1 MAIETPVLI
10 VGGGGAGLTASML
23 LSKLEIRHI
32 LVSSLPHTSLLPKA
46 HVLNQRTLEIFE
58 EVGVADRVL
67 EQSTPPENMKATA
80 WYAGVCGAH
89 DGYGRRLGRL
99 EVWGG
104 GYTDPDFIAASP
116 FRTANLPQ
124 IRLEPLLKQRAEELG
139 GDIRFGH
146 ELIDCQQDADGVTAT
161 VQVRET
167 GEKYTVRAQY
177 LLGCDGGRTV
187 GKAVGIELEGKRNL
201 MRMVSTHLSYD
212 FSKYLGD
219 EDVLIRWLVNPDFG
233 GSWASGVLVAMG
245 PKNWGTKSEE
255 WVFHLQFA
263 MDDED
268 ALDDA
273 KVLERMRATL
283 GIPDFSP
290 KIHYISRWTMEGVLA
305 NKFQTG
311 RVFLAGDAAHRHP
324 PTGGLGLNSAVHDV
338 YNLSW
343 KLAAVLCGKAG
354 AKLLET
360 YGQERRP
367 VDGANVEAAVNSAM
381 NHYTIDQALSLSPE
395 KNPDQN
401 WDEIRPLWQDLPN
414 SVEKR
419 HGLNSAI
426 VSQTME
432 FRHHNVEFG
441 YTYASEAV
449 VDDGSA
455 PYVPLDRVRIYEP
468 STKPGHPLPHAWVER
483 QGVRVAL
490 NTLVHGGKFVLI
502 AGEDGQPWVD
512 AARKQ
517 ASKLGIDLV
526 AVRVG
531 ILSGD
536 YVDARC
542 AWTKQREFGPEGA
555 VLVRPD
561 RYIAFRSAGLVNNP
575 EETIASALRQILDL
589 TEHKREIASDR
600 PLVKDF
606 LRSGE

>member
-1 MAIETPVLI
+1 M
-10 VGGGGAGLTASML
+10 
-23 LSKLEIRHI
+23 
-32 LVSSLPHTSLLPKA
+32 
-46 HVLNQRTLEIFE
+46 
-58 EVGVADRVL
+58 
-67 EQSTPPENMKATA
+67 
-80 WYAGVCGAH
+80 
-89 DGYGRRLGRL
+89 
-99 EVWGG
+99 
-104 GYTDPDFIAASP
+104 
-116 FRTANLPQ
+116 
-124 IRLEPLLKQRAEELG
+124 
-139 GDIRFGH
+139 
-146 ELIDCQQDADGVTAT
+146 IDCQQDADGVTAT

-305 NKFQTG
+305 NKFQAG

-381 NHYTIDQALSLSPE
+381 NHYTIDQALSLCPE

-502 AGEDGQPWVD
+502 AGEDGQPWID

-561 RYIAFRSAGLVNNP
+561 RYIAFRSAGRVDNP
-575 EETIASALRQILDL
+575 KETLASALRQILHL
-589 TEHKREIASDR
+589 SPA
-600 PLVKDF
+600 
-606 LRSGE
+606 